1 MPEISFCCSRKSWLC
16 GSDTPVRS
24 NPTNCQMNAPL
35 VVSTDV
41 YRATAARGSALQE
54 TATQPGQFESSVLGQ
69 LSTLD
74 RFLPVWIGLAM
85 AAGLALGRIFPDL
98 NDQLDRVKVA
108 QTSLPIAIGLVGM
121 MYPVLAKVRY
131 DRLGDVTADRPLVGS
146 SLLLNWIVGPALMFA
161 LAWLFLPD
169 LPEFRTGIILV
180 GLARCIAMVL
190 IWNSLACG
198 DTDAGAVLVVLNSV
212 FQVAAYA
219 LLGYFYLETLP
230 GWLGLEQTA
239 VDFHLW
245 DIARSVL
252 IFLGVPLVLG
262 AVTSIIGRRKKGHTW
277 YEQRFLPRIGP
288 WALYS
293 LLFTIVVLFAIQG
306 EAITSQPLDVV
317 RIALP
322 FLAYFGLMWT
332 VAFAWGRA
340 QGLDYART
348 ATLAFTA
355 AGNNFELAIA
365 VAIGTFGVTSGQALA
380 GVVGP
385 LIEVPALVALVYV
398 SLWARKRFFAADQAE
413 SARVQA

>member
-1 MPEISFCCSRKSWLC
+1 MGRYRGC
-16 GSDTPVRS
+16 GRLGFADRPGEHRS
-24 NPTNCQMNAPL
+24 VQQN
-35 VVSTDV
+35 
-41 YRATAARGSALQE
+41 SASS
-54 TATQPGQFESSVLGQ
+54 GQFESSILRQ
-69 LSTLD
+69 LTTLD

-85 AAGLALGRIFPDL
+85 AAGLGLGRAFPDL
-98 NDQLDRVKVA
+98 NDQLDRVKVD
-108 QTSLPIAIGLVGM
+108 QTSLPIAIGLLGM

-131 DRLGDVTADRPLVGS
+131 DRLRDVTTDKPLVAS

-161 LAWLFLPD
+161 LAWIFLPD
-169 LPEFRTGIILV
+169 LPEFRTGIIIV

-198 DTDAGAVLVVLNSV
+198 DSEAAAVLVVLNSV

-239 VDFHLW
+239 IDFALW
-245 DIARSVL
+245 DIAKSVL

-262 AVTSIIGRRKKGHTW
+262 ALTSIIGRRKKGDDW
-277 YEQRFLPRIGP
+277 YERQFLPRIGP

-306 EAITSQPLDVV
+306 DAITSQPLDVA
-317 RIALP
+317 RIAVP
-322 FLAYFGLMWT
+322 FLAYFALMWT
-332 VAFAWGRA
+332 ISFAWGRA
-340 QGLDYART
+340 QGLSYPKT
-348 ATLAFTA
+348 ATLSFTA

-398 SLWARKRFFAADQAE
+398 ALWARKRFFAEPIASVAM
-413 SARVQA
+413 S